1 MPSPARESPGRRE
14 AAKQETR
21 EALIRAGVAEFAERG
36 LQAPSLDAICA
47 RAGFTRGA
55 FYVHFRDREDF
66 IAAAMDHLLG
76 AVLDAV
82 IATGDGARDLAETVD
97 RFAGLLAL
105 RDSAREARAETAETP
120 GPGALPLHRVLEAC
134 EGSPELATRLVG
146 LLGEARQRLVRA
158 AAEGREAGSVRGD
171 VEPDPVASLLL
182 IVALGALVAQDLALP
197 VDVDAVRAAVRTLL
211 AGPTAQPGAEG
222 TPPPL
227 PT

>member
-1 MPSPARESPGRRE
+1 MPTPARGSLGRRE

-97 RFAGLLAL
+97 RFAGLLEL
-105 RDSAREARAETAETP
+105 RATARAAAAEPP

-134 EGSPELATRLVG
+134 EGSPELAGRLVA
-146 LLGEARQRLVRA
+146 LLGEARDRVERA

-171 VEPDPVASLLL
+171 VEPPPVASLLV

-197 VDVDAVRAAVRTLL
+197 LDVDAVRAAVRRLL
-211 AGPTAQPGAEG
+211 ARSPAPSAVG
-222 TPPPL
+222 
-227 PT
+227 